1 MCGRKLNSEF
11 RPQMVVTVVHEWV
24 IKAECDFP
32 LTGIM
37 LAGPRSVA
45 STAAETI
52 KAYTVNLLCCPPL
65 SLRFTVTSHLYI
77 FFRFHLLLDLL
88 QWVGGRYGGMPS
100 GEKRQVAFRENY
112 MQLKESSV
120 YTPDCSS
127 WWSEQK
133 TKRGEPSCCSP
144 AALLILSA
152 PSISPTRL
160 GFGLTRSLNRNSTS
174 GQIFSELK
182 RLFLQS
188 MFLTCTFSICGDQR
202 FKPPWY

>member
-77 FFRFHLLLDLL
+77 FLDFTSCSTCCNGSAGGT
-88 QWVGGRYGGMPS
+88 VGCPLEKKGRS
-100 GEKRQVAFRENY
+100 LSERTTCSWRRAAFTHQTAALDDLSRK
-112 MQLKESSV
+112 QSAES
-120 YTPDCSS
+120 
-127 WWSEQK
+127 
-133 TKRGEPSCCSP
+133 RA
-144 AALLILSA
+144 AALLL
-152 PSISPTRL
+152 
-160 GFGLTRSLNRNSTS
+160 RS
-174 GQIFSELK
+174 
-182 RLFLQS
+182 
-188 MFLTCTFSICGDQR
+188 
-202 FKPPWY
+202 

>member
-1 MCGRKLNSEF
+1 MCGRKLNSEL

-65 SLRFTVTSHLYI
+65 SLCALLSHHIYVY

-88 QWVGGRYGGMPS
+88 QWAVRWDALWRKKAGRFQRELHAAE
-100 GEKRQVAFRENY
+100 GEQR
-112 MQLKESSV
+112 LH
-120 YTPDCSS
+120 
-127 WWSEQK
+127 
-133 TKRGEPSCCSP
+133 
-144 AALLILSA
+144 
-152 PSISPTRL
+152 TRL
-160 GFGLTRSLNRNSTS
+160 QLLM
-174 GQIFSELK
+174 I
-182 RLFLQS
+182 
-188 MFLTCTFSICGDQR
+188 
-202 FKPPWY
+202 

>member
-1 MCGRKLNSEF
+1 
-11 RPQMVVTVVHEWV
+11 MVVTVVHEWV

-37 LAGPRSVA
+37 LAVPRSVA

-65 SLRFTVTSHLYI
+65 SLHYCHITSIYV
-77 FFRFHLLLDLL
+77 FRFHLLLDLL
-88 QWVGGRYGGMPS
+88 RWVGGWYGGMPS
-100 GEKRQVAFRENY
+100 GEKRQVAFREKNY
-112 MQLKESSV
+112 TQLKESSV

-144 AALLILSA
+144 AALLILLSSQHLTNEA
-152 PSISPTRL
+152 WFWTYSIITQEQHSRSNLFRIKATLSPEYV
-160 GFGLTRSLNRNSTS
+160 FNMY
-174 GQIFSELK
+174 IFDLWGSE
-182 RLFLQS
+182 
-188 MFLTCTFSICGDQR
+188 I
-202 FKPPWY
+202 

>member
-1 MCGRKLNSEF
+1 MWFSTHRHHVGRS
-11 RPQMVVTVVHEWV
+11 
-24 IKAECDFP
+24 P
-32 LTGIM
+32 LCRIHCSWNHQS
-37 LAGPRSVA
+37 LHRQ
-45 STAAETI
+45 
-52 KAYTVNLLCCPPL
+52 PPL
-65 SLRFTVTSHLYI
+65 LPASLSALYCHITSMYI
-77 FFRFHLLLDLL
+77 FLDFASCSTCCN
-88 QWVGGRYGGMPS
+88 GRYGGMPS

-152 PSISPTRL
+152 PSISLTRL
-160 GFGLTRSLNRNSTS
+160 GFGVTRSLNRNSTS
-174 GQIFSELK
+174 GRIFSELK

>member
-1 MCGRKLNSEF
+1 MNGSLRQNVIFHSPASCWQVPALSHPLQLKPSKLT
-11 RPQMVVTVVHEWV
+11 P
-24 IKAECDFP
+24 
-32 LTGIM
+32 
-37 LAGPRSVA
+37 
-45 STAAETI
+45 STSSAAR
-52 KAYTVNLLCCPPL
+52 L
-65 SLRFTVTSHLYI
+65 SLCALLSHHIYI
-77 FFRFHLLLDLL
+77 YFFRFHLLLDLL

>member
-1 MCGRKLNSEF
+1 MCGRKLNSEL

-65 SLRFTVTSHLYI
+65 SLRFTVTSHLCI
-77 FFRFHLLLDLL
+77 FFLDFTSCSTCCN
-88 QWVGGRYGGMPS
+88 GRYGGMPS

-152 PSISPTRL
+152 PSISLTRL
-160 GFGLTRSLNRNSTS
+160 GFGVTRSLNRNSTS